1 MTDIPIQ
8 NYPSW
13 TLNEDTGFWE
23 APVAEPDDGKKYNW
37 NEETTSWDL
46 VE

>member
-1 MTDIPIQ
+1 M
-8 NYPSW
+8 W
-13 TLNEDTGFWE
+13 K
-23 APVAEPDDGKKYNW
+23 APVARPDDGQKYTW